1 MMQHKISL
9 IRHRRT
15 FCSLL
20 FAIAVLHLL
29 GAVCKSFLLDYIL
42 QLLYYIG
49 QMLSYKTFCT
59 CCFIV
64 VVLHLSNVVLQKFF
78 VRLHFA
84 IVASICLML
93 IAATFCN
100 MTFCNCRTT
109 SVLCTLNRQTVM
121 LIFLY
126 VMINSSIYAFFITKQ
141 SKVGLLLF
149 FLIQY

>member
-1 MMQHKISL
+1 MQHKISL
-9 IRHRRT
+9 IRHKKA

-29 GAVCKSFLLDYIL
+29 SAVYKRFLLDYIL

-49 QMLSYKTFCT
+49 QMLAYKTFCA

-64 VVLHLSNVVLQKFF
+64 VVLHLSNVVLQKLFA
-78 VRLHFA
+78 RLHFA

-93 IAATFCN
+93 IVTTFCN

-109 SVLCTLNRQTVM
+109 SVLCTLNRQAVM
-121 LIFLY
+121 LIFLF
-126 VMINSSIYAFFITKQ
+126 VMINSSIADFFIAKQ

>member
-1 MMQHKISL
+1 MIQHKISP
-9 IRHRRT
+9 IRHKRA

-20 FAIAVLHLL
+20 FAIAILHQLD
-29 GAVCKSFLLDYIL
+29 AVCNSFLLDYIL

-49 QMLSYKTFCT
+49 QMLSYRTFCA

-64 VVLHLSNVVLQKFF
+64 VVLHLSNVVLQKLLA
-78 VRLHFA
+78 RLHFV

-100 MTFCNCRTT
+100 MTFCNCWTT
-109 SVLCTLNRQTVM
+109 SVLCTLNRQAVM
-121 LIFLY
+121 LIFLF
-126 VMINSSIYAFFITKQ
+126 VMINSSIYAFFIAKQ